1 VNANCDFREKLLGKD
16 LYHEFTARY
25 AERMKKA
32 DPIVIWGGS
41 TVGQILYDFFVEL
54 GVSQNIK
61 YFADNDKNKWGT
73 LFNGLPVVSAEE
85 VVRLVRDH
93 SDTCI
98 VIASMYLPEI
108 RKQLLSLGIGEKS
121 IDVNG
126 VHLAK
131 NYRIFREK
139 SAYEMIHSRFEDYE
153 KVYTWLSDERSK
165 AVYLDILN
173 SKISLNSSFL
183 EGIASPADE
192 QYFDRELIRL
202 GEHEVFCDCGS
213 FNGDTLETFIAL
225 TGGKYRKYIAIEAD
239 KDNYAEL
246 IRKITEQGYKNIKMH
261 NLACW
266 NETTVLKFQ
275 PALTSGRVTDQ
286 GEVSVNADTLDNI
299 LMDEDVT
306 FIKMDIEGAEEMALK
321 GAGEV
326 IRRKK
331 PILAICLYH
340 SLEDF
345 CRLPLLIKEFN
356 PDYRLHVRHYREMD
370 DIETVCYAIPE
381 DRWTL

>member
-1 VNANCDFREKLLGKD
+1 MKTISEFREKLLGKD

-25 AERMKKA
+25 VERMKKA

-41 TVGQILYDFFVEL
+41 TAGQMFYDFLVEF
-54 GVSQNIK
+54 GVYQNVK

-73 LFNGLPVVSAEE
+73 RFNGLPVVSAEE
-85 VVRLVRDH
+85 VVRLVKDH

-108 RKQLLSLGIGEKS
+108 RKQLLNLGIGEKN

-126 VHLAK
+126 VHLAR
-131 NYRIFREK
+131 NHRVFRKK
-139 SAYEMIHSRFEDYE
+139 SAYEVIYSRFEDYE
-153 KVYTWLSDERSK
+153 KVYTWLSDEHSK
-165 AVYLDILN
+165 AVYLGYLN
-173 SKISLNSSFL
+173 SMISLDIRFM

-213 FNGDTLETFIAL
+213 FNGDTLETFAAL
-225 TGGKYRKYIAIEAD
+225 TSGKYRKYIAIEAD

-246 IRKITEQGYKNIKMH
+246 MQNIVVKGYKNIRTH

-266 NETTVLKFQ
+266 NETTVLKFH
-275 PALTSGRVTDQ
+275 PALTCGRVTDQ
-286 GEVSVNADTLDNI
+286 GEVSVKADTLDNI
-299 LMDEDVT
+299 LKDEDVT
-306 FIKMDIEGAEEMALK
+306 FIKMDIEGSEEMALK
-321 GAGEV
+321 GASEV

-331 PILAICLYH
+331 PTLAVCIYH

-345 CRLPLLIKEFN
+345 CRLPLLIKELN
-356 PDYRLHVRHYREMD
+356 PDYRLYVRHYKDMND
-370 DIETVCYAIPE
+370 TETVCYAIPE
-381 DRWTL
+381 DR

>member
-1 VNANCDFREKLLGKD
+1 VKTISEFREKLLGKD

-25 AERMKKA
+25 VERMKKA

-41 TVGQILYDFFVEL
+41 TAGQMFYDFLVEF
-54 GVSQNIK
+54 GVYQNVK

-73 LFNGLPVVSAEE
+73 RFNGLPVVSAEE
-85 VVRLVRDH
+85 VVRLVKDH

-108 RKQLLSLGIGEKS
+108 RKQLLNLGIGEKN

-126 VHLAK
+126 VHLAR
-131 NYRIFREK
+131 NHRVFRKK
-139 SAYEMIHSRFEDYE
+139 SAYEVIYSRFEDYE
-153 KVYTWLSDERSK
+153 KVYTWLSDEHSK
-165 AVYLDILN
+165 AVYLGYLN
-173 SKISLNSSFL
+173 SMISLDIRFM

-213 FNGDTLETFIAL
+213 FNGDTLETFAAL
-225 TGGKYRKYIAIEAD
+225 TSGKYRKYIAIEAD

-246 IRKITEQGYKNIKMH
+246 MQNIVVKGYKNIRTH

-266 NETTVLKFQ
+266 NETTVLKFH
-275 PALTSGRVTDQ
+275 PALTCGRVTDQ
-286 GEVSVNADTLDNI
+286 GEVSVKADTLDNI
-299 LMDEDVT
+299 LKDEDVT
-306 FIKMDIEGAEEMALK
+306 FIKMDIEGSEEMALK
-321 GAGEV
+321 GASEV

-331 PILAICLYH
+331 PTLAVCIYH

-345 CRLPLLIKEFN
+345 CRLPLLIKELN
-356 PDYRLHVRHYREMD
+356 PDYRLYVRHYKDMND
-370 DIETVCYAIPE
+370 TETVCYAIPE
-381 DRWTL
+381 DR

>member
-1 VNANCDFREKLLGKD
+1 MKTISEFREKLLGKD

-25 AERMKKA
+25 VERMKKA

-41 TVGQILYDFFVEL
+41 TAGQMFYDFLVEF
-54 GVSQNIK
+54 GVYQNVK

-73 LFNGLPVVSAEE
+73 RFNGLPVVSAEE
-85 VVRLVRDH
+85 VVRLVKDH

-108 RKQLLSLGIGEKS
+108 RKQLLNLGIGEKN

-126 VHLAK
+126 VHLAR
-131 NYRIFREK
+131 NHRVFRKK
-139 SAYEMIHSRFEDYE
+139 SAYEVICSRFEDYE
-153 KVYTWLSDERSK
+153 KVYTWLSDEHSK
-165 AVYLDILN
+165 AVYLGYLN
-173 SKISLNSSFL
+173 SMISLDIRFM

-213 FNGDTLETFIAL
+213 FNGDTLETFAAL
-225 TGGKYRKYIAIEAD
+225 TSGKYRKYIAIEAD

-246 IRKITEQGYKNIKMH
+246 MQNIVVKGYKNIRTH

-266 NETTVLKFQ
+266 NETTVLKFH
-275 PALTSGRVTDQ
+275 PALTGGRVTDQ
-286 GEVSVNADTLDNI
+286 GEVSVKADTLDNI
-299 LMDEDVT
+299 LKDEDVT
-306 FIKMDIEGAEEMALK
+306 FIKMDIEGSEEMALK
-321 GAGEV
+321 GASEV

-331 PILAICLYH
+331 PTLAVCIYH

-345 CRLPLLIKEFN
+345 CRLPLLIKELN
-356 PDYRLHVRHYREMD
+356 PDYRLYVRHYKDMND
-370 DIETVCYAIPE
+370 TETVCYAIPE
-381 DRWTL
+381 DR

>member
-1 VNANCDFREKLLGKD
+1 VKTISEFREKLLGKD

-25 AERMKKA
+25 VERMKKA

-41 TVGQILYDFFVEL
+41 TAGQMFYDFLVEF
-54 GVSQNIK
+54 GVYQNVK

-73 LFNGLPVVSAEE
+73 RFNGLPVVSAEE
-85 VVRLVRDH
+85 VVRLVKDH

-108 RKQLLSLGIGEKS
+108 RKQLLNLGIGEKN

-126 VHLAK
+126 VHLAR
-131 NYRIFREK
+131 NHRVFRKK
-139 SAYEMIHSRFEDYE
+139 SAYEVICSRFEDYE
-153 KVYTWLSDERSK
+153 KVYTWLSDEHSK
-165 AVYLDILN
+165 AVYLGYLN
-173 SKISLNSSFL
+173 SMISLDIRFM

-213 FNGDTLETFIAL
+213 FNGDTLETFAAL
-225 TGGKYRKYIAIEAD
+225 TSGKYRKYIAIEAD

-246 IRKITEQGYKNIKMH
+246 MQNIVVKGYKNIRTH

-266 NETTVLKFQ
+266 NETTVLKFH
-275 PALTSGRVTDQ
+275 PALTGGRVTDQ
-286 GEVSVNADTLDNI
+286 GEVSVKADTLDNI
-299 LMDEDVT
+299 LKDEDVT
-306 FIKMDIEGAEEMALK
+306 FIKMDIEGSEEMALK
-321 GAGEV
+321 GASEV

-331 PILAICLYH
+331 PTLAVCIYH

-345 CRLPLLIKEFN
+345 CRLPLLIKELN
-356 PDYRLHVRHYREMD
+356 PDYRLYVRHYKDMND
-370 DIETVCYAIPE
+370 TETVCYAIPE
-381 DRWTL
+381 DR